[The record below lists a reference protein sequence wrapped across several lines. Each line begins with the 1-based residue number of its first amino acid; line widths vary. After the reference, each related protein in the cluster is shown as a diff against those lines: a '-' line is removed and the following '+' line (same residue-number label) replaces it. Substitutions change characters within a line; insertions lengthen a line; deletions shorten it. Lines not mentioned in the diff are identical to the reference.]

1 MERELVA
8 ILKKFFRCCGEN
20 VPIETGFRCGIFKA
34 NHAKSI
40 RRSRPS
46 YGIYAKPV
54 TVGTA
59 YGSVQTSPSCPSGR
73 IRSSGRLCCDERDPR
88 QCERRGGSVPRYP
101 GSHTG
106 GSNWI

>member
-1 MERELVA
+1 MRSGRRCRKSWRQANRRVERFLERDLVA

-54 TVGTA
+54 TVGDCVWFGANVTVLPIGENTIVGQA
-59 YGSVQTSPSCPSGR
+59 
-73 IRSSGRLCCDERDPR
+73 LL
-88 QCERRGGSVPRYP
+88 
-101 GSHTG
+101 
-106 GSNWI
+106 